1 MRFVVA
7 AALALMVSAAAM
19 AEPFRV
25 DALTVNGLQRVS
37 LGSVLQALPIQ
48 EGDRVDTESA
58 DEWLRAVYS
67 TGYFS
72 DVQVL
77 LDGNTVVFEVTERPA
92 INSVEFSGNK
102 VIPTDTL
109 ERVMSDVGLEEG
121 EIFNQSLLEGIELE
135 LERQYSIQGRYNATV
150 VPEVTPLSLNRV
162 DVELVISEGPVAKIN
177 HIEITGNSVFT
188 DAELQGALRLRET
201 SKRYP
206 FQFIARRNRFG
217 QAQLTGDLAR
227 LEDYY
232 LDRGYL
238 DFRLESHQVSISD
251 NKADITLILNV
262 FEGEPYRVSGLSLTG
277 DLVDLDEELE
287 ALIDVSEG
295 DVYSR
300 VEISDLASRIN
311 DVLGNQGYAFAEVN
325 TELDPNREA
334 QTVDVTLRVIPG
346 KPVYVNRIEIRGN
359 SETNDEVIRRE
370 MRQLERALV
379 INSNIR
385 LSRQR
390 LERLG
395 YFSRVDI
402 RTQRIEGRDDL
413 VDLIVT
419 VEEST
424 NSQITGSIGYSDVS
438 GFFTEA
444 KVEQKNFQGKGYD
457 FSASVTV
464 NDSEQNYNLSF
475 EDPYFTI
482 YGVSRGID
490 LYYRRTDFSEQT
502 FSTYATNTAGGRVRL
517 GYPLSENQRI
527 TYGLGYS
534 QDELFLS
541 DNAPQEMTDFRD
553 SNGDDYEIIDTRL
566 TWNYNSLNG
575 TFKATRGRQLTLSSE
590 VATPLGDLTYYRLTG
605 SAEQYFPIND
615 QFSIR
620 LHSDLGYGSGYGDA
634 DRLPFYKHF
643 YSGGV
648 RSVRGY
654 RYGSLGPLSTPN
666 LDGSNEP
673 LADPSP
679 IGGNIK
685 VEYGAELLIPMPF
698 VQSQDA
704 FRASLFID
712 GGNVFTDAC
721 RAGNENCSNGVDLGD
736 LRYAAGIDITWIT
749 PLAPLSFSY
758 AWPLNAREGDLER
771 NFAFTIGIGY

>member
-1 MRFVVA
+1 MKFVVA
-7 AALALMVSAAAM
+7 AALALVFSATAM
-19 AEPFRV
+19 AETFRL
-25 DALTVNGLQRVS
+25 DSLTVNGLQRVS
-37 LGSVLQALPIQ
+37 LGSVLQALPVQ
-48 EGDRVDTESA
+48 EGDQVDASDA
-58 DEWLRAVYS
+58 DNWLRDVYS

-77 LDGNTVVFEVTERPA
+77 RDGNALLFEVTERPA
-92 INSVEFSGNK
+92 INSVDFSGNS
-102 VIPTDTL
+102 VIPTETL

-150 VPEVTPLSLNRV
+150 EPEVTPLSLNRV
-162 DVELVISEGPVAKIN
+162 DVELVISEGPVAKIE
-177 HIEITGNSVFT
+177 HIEITGNAVFT
-188 DAELQGALRLRET
+188 DEELQAALRLRET

-251 NKADITLILNV
+251 DKSDITLVLNV

-277 DLVDLDEELE
+277 DLVDLDEQLR
-287 ALIDVSEG
+287 ALIDVADG

-300 VEISDLASRIN
+300 VEISDLSSRIN
-311 DVLGNQGYAFAEVN
+311 DVLGDQGYAFAEVDS
-325 TELDPNREA
+325 ELSPDRTA
-334 QTVDVTLRVIPG
+334 RTVDVTLSVNPG

-370 MRQLERALV
+370 LRQLERALV
-379 INSNIR
+379 INRNIR
-385 LSRQR
+385 QSRQR

-395 YFSRVDI
+395 YFSQVDI

-419 VEEST
+419 VEETT

-444 KVEQKNFQGKGYD
+444 KIEQKNFQGKGYD

-464 NDSEQNYNLSF
+464 NNSEQNYNLSF
-475 EDPYFTI
+475 EDPYYTI

-502 FSTYATNTAGGRVRL
+502 FRTYATNTAGGRLRL

-527 TYGLGYS
+527 TYGIGYS

-541 DNAPQEMTDFRD
+541 DSAPQEMTDFRD

-566 TWNYNSLNG
+566 SWNLNSLNG
-575 TFKATRGRQLTLSSE
+575 TFKASRGRQLNLSGE

-615 QFSIR
+615 QYSIR
-620 LHSDLGYGSGYGDA
+620 LHSDLGYGNGYGDA
-634 DRLPFYKHF
+634 ERLPFYKNF

-654 RYGSLGPLSTPN
+654 QFGSLGPLSTPN
-666 LDGSNEP
+666 LDGNNQP
-673 LADPSP
+673 LDDPSP

-685 VEYGAELLIPMPF
+685 IEYGAELLIPMPF

-704 FRASLFID
+704 FRAALFVD
-712 GGNVFTDAC
+712 GGNVYSDDC
-721 RAGNENCSNGVDLGD
+721 RTGNSNCSEGVELAD

-749 PLAPLSFSY
+749 PIAPLSVSY

>member
-7 AALALMVSAAAM
+7 AVLALLLSAATM

-48 EGDRVDTESA
+48 EGDQVDPAAA

-77 LDGNTVVFEVTERPA
+77 REDTTVIFTVTERPA
-92 INSVEFSGNK
+92 ISSVSFSGNK
-102 VIPTDTL
+102 TIPTETL
-109 ERVMSDVGLEEG
+109 ERVMSDVGLAEG

-150 VPEVTPLSLNRV
+150 LPEVTPLSLNRV
-162 DVELVISEGPVAKIN
+162 GVELLISEGPVARIDY
-177 HIEITGNSVFT
+177 IEITGNTVFT
-188 DAELQGALRLRET
+188 DDELLAALQLRET

-238 DFRLESHQVSISD
+238 DFRLESNQVSISD
-251 NKADITLILNV
+251 NKADITLIMNV
-262 FEGEPYRVSGLSLTG
+262 FEGEPYFISSLSLNG
-277 DLVDLDEELE
+277 DLVGLDEELHD
-287 ALIDVSEG
+287 LITIG
-295 DVYSR
+295 DGDLYSR
-300 VEISDLASRIN
+300 VAISNLSSAIN
-311 DVLGNQGYAFAEVN
+311 DVLGDRGYAFAEVN
-325 TELDPNREA
+325 SQLEPDRDNR
-334 QTVDVTLRVIPG
+334 TVDVSLTVNPG

-359 SETNDEVIRRE
+359 SDTNDEVIRRE
-370 MRQLERALV
+370 LRQLERALV
-379 INSNIR
+379 INRNIR
-385 LSRQR
+385 LSRAR

-419 VEEST
+419 VEETT

-457 FSASVTV
+457 FLASVTV
-464 NDSEQNYNLSF
+464 NTSEQNYNLSF

-490 LYYRRTDFSEQT
+490 LYYRRTDFSDQT
-502 FSTYATNTAGGRVRL
+502 FSTYATNTAGGRLRL

-541 DNAPQEMTDFRD
+541 NNAPQEMTDFRD
-553 SNGDDYEIIDTRL
+553 ENGSDYGIIDTRV
-566 TWNYNSLNG
+566 TWNYNTLNG
-575 TFKATRGRQLTLSSE
+575 TFKATRGRQLNLSSE

-605 SAEQYFPIND
+605 AAEQYIPIND
-615 QFSIR
+615 SYSFR
-620 LHSDLGYGSGYGDA
+620 LHTDVGYGGGYGDA
-634 DRLPFYKHF
+634 NRLPFYKHF

-648 RSVRGY
+648 RSVRGF
-654 RYGSLGPLSTPN
+654 RSGSLGPLSTPN
-666 LDGSNEP
+666 LDGSGEP
-673 LADPSP
+673 LASPSP

-685 VEYGAELLIPMPF
+685 IEYGAELLIPMPL
-698 VQSQDA
+698 VESQDA

-712 GGNVFTDAC
+712 GGNVFTDDC
-721 RAGNENCSNGVDLGD
+721 RSGNTNCTEGVDLGD

-749 PLAPLSFSY
+749 PIAPLSFSY
-758 AWPLNAREGDLER
+758 AWPLNARDGDLEN